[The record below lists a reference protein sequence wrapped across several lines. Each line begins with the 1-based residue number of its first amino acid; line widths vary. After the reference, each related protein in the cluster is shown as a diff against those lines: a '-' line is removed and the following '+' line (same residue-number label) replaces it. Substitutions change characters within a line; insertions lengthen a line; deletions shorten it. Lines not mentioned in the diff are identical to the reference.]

1 MTALRI
7 AGDRVALRVQR
18 RPLIVAALLAA
29 ACAALGVAGMAL
41 GDFPLSVGEVLRT
54 LAGEGE
60 PGSEFIVTTLR
71 LPRVLTAILV
81 GAAFGVSGAIFQSI
95 ARNPLGSPDVIGF
108 TTGSA
113 TGALLVIIAVGA
125 GSAQLAAGAVAGG
138 LVAAVAV
145 YLLAYRGG
153 VQGYRLVLVG
163 IGVSAMLLSVNAYLI
178 TRASRQDAY
187 VAAHWLVGSLN
198 GRGWEHVYPVAAALA
213 VLLPVALLLSRRLAM
228 LELGDDAAK
237 ALGVPVERTRLAMVL
252 LAVALVAVGTAS
264 TGPVAVVALA
274 APQFARRLSNAA
286 VPGLAGAALTG
297 ALIMLASDLAAQHLL
312 GVALP
317 VGVATGIV
325 GGLYLAW
332 LLGFPKSFRV
342 P

>member
-1 MTALRI
+1 VTALRI

-54 LAGEGE
+54 LAGQGA
-60 PGSEFIVTTLR
+60 PGSDFIVTTLR

-264 TGPVAVVALA
+264 TGPVAFVALA
-274 APQFARRLSNAA
+274 APQIARRLSNAA

-317 VGVATGIV
+317 AGVATGIV

>member
-1 MTALRI
+1 MSAVRF
-7 AGDRVALRVQR
+7 AGDRVAVRVQR
-18 RPLIVAALLAA
+18 RPLVVSALLAA
-29 ACAALGVAGMAL
+29 ACVALGIAGIAL
-41 GDFPLSVGEVLRT
+41 GDFPLSVGDVLRT
-54 LAGEGE
+54 LAGQGE
-60 PGSEFIVTTLR
+60 PGNDFIVSTLR

-95 ARNPLGSPDVIGF
+95 ARNPLGSPDVVGF

-125 GSAQLAAGAVAGG
+125 GTAQIAAGAAAGG

-145 YLLAYRGG
+145 YLLAFRGG

-198 GRGWEHVYPVAAALA
+198 GRGWEHVYPVAAAVA
-213 VLLPVALLLSRRLAM
+213 VLLPVAFLLSRRLAM

-237 ALGVPVERTRLAMVL
+237 ALGIPVERTRLAMVL
-252 LAVALVAVGTAS
+252 LAVALVAVATAS
-264 TGPVAVVALA
+264 TGPVAFVALA
-274 APQFARRLSNAA
+274 APQIARRLTGTA
-286 VPGLAGAALTG
+286 VPGLAGAALMG
-297 ALIMLASDLAAQHLL
+297 AVIMLASDLAAQHLF
-312 GVALP
+312 GVPLP
-317 VGVATGIV
+317 VGVATGVV

-332 LLGFPKSFRV
+332 LLGYPKSIRV